1 MLGRLRKAVSPLTA
15 GIGGERGTAASVA
28 GSAPSL
34 DSSLDAAAYTVSV
47 KAFGLDCRAAASY
60 YAQGGNDR
68 AAQQATSAFCRVVDA
83 LLAESEASE
92 SASFVIG
99 KRLECFLER
108 KVMEAVCLG
117 VMSAA
122 ALGLGGGR
130 CTPMAVASALSACA
144 RLVARSE
151 GEALLPH
158 AAVHRPLGMLLER
171 AGALGA
177 DVAAAAEQGAA
188 ADCSP
193 GEALV
198 SLANAVASKLFESKH
213 LHAAFGGTQRSYS
226 MLLDVL
232 APFLPQAG
240 HAGDRARTGLLRCLH
255 AATLGESGAP
265 RVVAALAKGLEA
277 AVVAAAARAEGAP
290 NGVRCNH
297 LDMSELE
304 DRWEY
309 CIMVTEIAAGGTGAA
324 LSKTDA
330 ESAESGEAVSPV
342 LATALIEA
350 LVGRLATLCNS
361 LSAGVRDAKWRRGTA
376 EALRRLVVAAC
387 ARGTRRLGAA
397 LVARIASDARAADAL
412 ASCLHTAEDEAVS
425 LTAARLIEA
434 LASGA
439 AALCVPSAERAL
451 VALPVLEG
459 SKGASTVSST
469 ALCNASRSA
478 DSPVDWWDDGDA
490 NHGSTTAQSS
500 IVDQLEMPADG
511 AFASLL
517 FGFAPEGNAPES
529 SCAAVP
535 MEPGQAAEREAYTAY
550 VTGARDALRRRMVAA
565 RARDATSVPE
575 QETSAHASSSGGASL
590 LGAVA
595 GRLAAALSNEPTLN
609 GALTA
614 FLATLATSRD
624 RAVHEALL
632 ARDGLVQRA
641 FEQAMRD
648 AKEAAERTDGDEWAA
663 KMARVEGMLATSSSV
678 IARDQELRLA
688 AGAAVV
694 KHAALELQATAEAKC
709 VLMALGA

>member
-60 YAQGGNDR
+60 YAQGGDDR

-232 APFLPQAG
+232 APFYRRRVTRAT
-240 HAGDRARTGLLRCLH
+240 ARARACC
-255 AATLGESGAP
+255 AACTLPRWAKAAP
-265 RVVAALAKGLEA
+265 RV
-277 AVVAAAARAEGAP
+277 
-290 NGVRCNH
+290 
-297 LDMSELE
+297 
-304 DRWEY
+304 W
-309 CIMVTEIAAGGTGAA
+309 
-324 LSKTDA
+324 
-330 ESAESGEAVSPV
+330 
-342 LATALIEA
+342 
-350 LVGRLATLCNS
+350 
-361 LSAGVRDAKWRRGTA
+361 WRRSPRGSRPLWLPPQR
-376 EALRRLVVAAC
+376 ALRGHRTACVATTSIC
-387 ARGTRRLGAA
+387 PSLR
-397 LVARIASDARAADAL
+397 
-412 ASCLHTAEDEAVS
+412 TA
-425 LTAARLIEA
+425 
-434 LASGA
+434 G
-439 AALCVPSAERAL
+439 
-451 VALPVLEG
+451 
-459 SKGASTVSST
+459 STVS
-469 ALCNASRSA
+469 
-478 DSPVDWWDDGDA
+478 W
-490 NHGSTTAQSS
+490 
-500 IVDQLEMPADG
+500 
-511 AFASLL
+511 
-517 FGFAPEGNAPES
+517 
-529 SCAAVP
+529 
-535 MEPGQAAEREAYTAY
+535 
-550 VTGARDALRRRMVAA
+550 
-565 RARDATSVPE
+565 
-575 QETSAHASSSGGASL
+575 
-590 LGAVA
+590 
-595 GRLAAALSNEPTLN
+595 
-609 GALTA
+609 
-614 FLATLATSRD
+614 
-624 RAVHEALL
+624 
-632 ARDGLVQRA
+632 
-641 FEQAMRD
+641 
-648 AKEAAERTDGDEWAA
+648 
-663 KMARVEGMLATSSSV
+663 
-678 IARDQELRLA
+678 
-688 AGAAVV
+688 
-694 KHAALELQATAEAKC
+694 
-709 VLMALGA
+709 